1 MTIPLPEDYK
11 PRKTEGKLVI
21 VSGTG
26 DGEPVEVIE
35 KMHISEAGAEFL
47 TRLLTWKA
55 AVTVS
60 SIDTQILSDV
70 CESMRKYTRKRM
82 HFVKHLVMFRPG
94 AYDNT
99 FEIALVVV
107 TTGNEVSLRNEWI
120 SSGYI
125 QGRCIQDLGQ
135 QMMCEGERTTLTILG
150 NPVIDVPV
158 AFFSKQVSSRVIQL
172 SRSPNQIVR
181 FQVSDQQGQRLGE
194 GEICM

>member
-1 MTIPLPEDYK
+1 M
-11 PRKTEGKLVI
+11 KLKWYS
-21 VSGTG
+21 VSSAGS
-26 DGEPVEVIE
+26 ILLCFSLA
-35 KMHISEAGAEFL
+35 ISCYF
-47 TRLLTWKA
+47 RKA